1 MMWKDNF
8 MMGSLVGKSLYR
20 LKFNNKFNKIFFIE
34 RIYLGE
40 RIRDLIF
47 SPELNAILV
56 AMEDS
61 GSIGILK
68 SIN

>member
-47 SPELNAILV
+47 SPELNAIF

-61 GSIGILK
+61 GSIGILRV
-68 SIN
+68 